1 MRTIAIIQARCGSTR
16 FPEKVFAEISGHPLI
31 WHVVNRVRHAKA
43 IDEVVVATTIN
54 PLDDKLYDWCVSN
67 CIPVNRGSENDVL
80 NRFYET
86 AKKYNAD
93 VVVRITADDPF
104 KEPVLIDEA
113 VNKLVVEGA
122 DYVCNNFP
130 PTYPEGTDVEVLT
143 FQALEQQEMN
153 SQSDY
158 EREHVTQYI
167 YHNPDD
173 FIMLN
178 LSNDKDLSYLR
189 WTIDTEKDFEMVK
202 QIYDNLYS
210 SDTEIFHMNDIL
222 SYLEK
227 NPIIALINSDVKRS
241 AMYNKQQVKWKE
253 SAI

>member
-1 MRTIAIIQARCGSTR
+1 MKTVAIIQARCGSTR
-16 FPEKVFAEISGHPLI
+16 FPEKVFAELSGHPLI
-31 WHVVNRVRHAKA
+31 WHVVNRIKHAKTV
-43 IDEVVVATTIN
+43 DEVVVATTTN
-54 PLDDKLYDWCVSN
+54 SLDDKLYDWCVSN
-67 CIPVNRGSENDVL
+67 CIPVSRGSENDVL

-86 AKKYNAD
+86 AKKFNAD
-93 VVVRITADDPF
+93 IVIRITADDPF
-104 KEPVLIDEA
+104 KEPVLIDNA
-113 VNKLVVEGA
+113 VNKLIVEKV

-143 FQALEQQEMN
+143 FQALEKQEMN
-153 SQSDY
+153 SHSDY

-173 FIMLN
+173 FKMLN

-189 WTIDTEKDFEMVK
+189 WTIDTEKDYEMVK

-210 SDTEIFHMNDIL
+210 SDMEVFHMDDIL

-227 NPIIALINSDVKRS
+227 NPDLATVNSDIKRS
-241 AMYNKQQVKWKE
+241 AMYNKQQ
-253 SAI
+253 AI